1 MHNVSF
7 QQFREAIGDCSKLIC
22 NLKGSIN
29 VSIVISVVWWGKVY
43 LHEAFF
49 PILEKKNTIT
59 SLMHTD
65 STFSPL

>member
-1 MHNVSF
+1 MHVSF
-7 QQFREAIGDCSKLIC
+7 QQLSEAIGDCGKLIC

-49 PILEKKNTIT
+49 PILEKKKTQ
-59 SLMHTD
+59 LQV
-65 STFSPL
+65 